1 MSQKGAHIGYRKG
14 TVIADNYSV
23 CVCTSV
29 CVFGGVGLCGC
40 VGDLVAVCY
49 VGL

>member
-1 MSQKGAHIGYRKG
+1 MGYWKG
-14 TVIADNYSV
+14 TVIADNSSVCVGASV
-23 CVCTSV
+23 CVC
-29 CVFGGVGLCGC
+29 GGVGLCGC